1 MALKPFTGA
10 LDEPGSAPAGLKPFD
25 GALDEEK
32 NAPGFVSTM
41 KRTGGQMI
49 SGLGTT
55 IEDVTGPNALT
66 KGLTDTGR
74 GIVERNPSAISGLSD
89 VIDKPWETVKE
100 SVGQMA
106 PQIGAGIIGRMA
118 GGALGGA
125 VAPIFVQEYG
135 GIRDQQKEVG
145 QEDKGRALAAATGAT
160 AIDFIGG
167 PES

>member
-74 GIVERNPSAISGLSD
+74 GTVERNPSAISGLSD

-118 GGALGGA
+118 GGAMGGRVAGPAGAAVGALAGA

-145 QEDKGRALAAATGAT
+145 QEDK
-160 AIDFIGG
+160 
-167 PES
+167 